1 MRKKRQEIVTITR
14 VPGIPFIRVV
24 SGHAVVND
32 FARHIHDDLC
42 VGAITSGRR
51 VMTVGDAT
59 IDLSAGDLFIVNPG
73 QPHQCDASHAEAH
86 SYSVIVIDAGFLAQ
100 IGSAGIVFGNFIA
113 GDAELYRRMMR
124 LVELLL
130 SDESLIEKEGALYS
144 FIDVLIRTCASSK
157 ADEGICVMPEAV
169 SRVREYIDE
178 HYAQQLSL
186 EELSSVAGLSPFH
199 LNRLFCA
206 EVGMAPHAYQ
216 MHRRIERSKRML
228 REHHPIADTALE
240 MGFADQ
246 SHFSKFFRRIVGTTP
261 ANFVKWNS

>member
-1 MRKKRQEIVTITR
+1 MRKKRQEIVKIKR

-42 VGAITSGRR
+42 FGIIASGRR
-51 VMTVGDAT
+51 RMTVGDET
-59 IDLSAGDLFIVNPG
+59 CDLSAGDIFIVNPG
-73 QPHQCDASHAEAH
+73 RPHLCAAADPEPH
-86 SYSVIVIDAGFLAQ
+86 SYSVIVIDAGLLSQ
-100 IGSAGIVFGNFIA
+100 IDSGIAFRNFIT
-113 GDAELYRRMMR
+113 GEAELADRMTG
-124 LVELLL
+124 LVALLL
-130 SDESLIEKEGALYS
+130 SDEILIAKESALYS
-144 FIDVLIRTCASSK
+144 FIDMLIRNFVFGRRAEETVGVSGA
-157 ADEGICVMPEAV
+157 AV
-169 SRVREYIDE
+169 RVREYIDAHFAE
-178 HYAQQLSL
+178 PLSL

-261 ANFVKWNS
+261 ANFMKWNS